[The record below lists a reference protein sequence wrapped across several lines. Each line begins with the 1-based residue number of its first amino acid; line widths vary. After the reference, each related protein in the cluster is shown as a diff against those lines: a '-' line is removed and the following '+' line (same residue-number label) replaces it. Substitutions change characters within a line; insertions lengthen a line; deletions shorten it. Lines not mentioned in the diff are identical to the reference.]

1 VWEEHSLPAEALPAG
16 VLAEDID
23 WQLGSLGSAIVPSKR
38 QGPAIVPSKRQ
49 GPAIVPSKRQGPV
62 IVPSKRQ
69 GPAIVPSKR
78 QGPAIVPSK
87 RQGPGMLI
95 HTIKWWV
102 LWSPRS
108 HPTLFP
114 WGLGHYSLWLTT

>member
-1 VWEEHSLPAEALPAG
+1 MWEEHSLPAEALPVG

-23 WQLGSLGSAIVPSKR
+23 WQIGSLGSAIVPSKR
-38 QGPAIVPSKRQ
+38 QE
-49 GPAIVPSKRQGPV
+49 
-62 IVPSKRQ
+62 
-69 GPAIVPSKR
+69 
-78 QGPAIVPSK
+78 PAIVPSK

-95 HTIKWWV
+95 HAIKWWV

-114 WGLGHYSLWLTT
+114 WGLGHYSLWLMT